1 MMLQGKPRAN
11 PVLGIHE
18 GTAAVRVWHWEHH
31 LPAIGE
37 ADRDWG
43 FVAGFFPL
51 AIPVPHC

>member
-1 MMLQGKPRAN
+1 MLQGKPRAN